1 MKNKKLSNKISIYIL
16 LGIIIAAAFFRFY
29 NFPLRYGLGNET
41 VRDAVVGIEGAR
53 ELQFPLVGAF
63 SSAGPFTF
71 GPWFYYQLI
80 IFNLLTQSAY
90 ASWIYLSL
98 ASTLCVVV
106 LYKIGELVE
115 GKIFGLILAFFSAL
129 SPALIIAAT
138 HLTTQNLTNIYAL
151 LAIWIFLKLA
161 LQKLSNWWGFIFGII
176 LGIGV
181 NLHYQMAG
189 LLILP
194 VILLIY
200 KPKQFSNFIT
210 SLVGIGVTFLP
221 LLFFDMNNHWF
232 TVRNMLY
239 YIQYGKNAIYVPN
252 RWLFY
257 LRDFWPSYWADVLG
271 VPQLIATIIILLFLS
286 LIIYKYFKRQ
296 LPAYIIL
303 LLIAFAFNFILLRY
317 YWGPRFFGYLNFLR
331 PFVFLFTGYALFTI
345 YKVRFGKYVF
355 FSVILFLLIFIL
367 PGSVERLNPDSF
379 TLEMQK
385 SVEVLENSYA
395 NAKFKIYQCA
405 NAKSYVAMAYSVV
418 FLLDKKDKLADS
430 GMKLGIKAPGC
441 QYPDI
446 AQATKFEKVVDR
458 LYPTIPNTAF
468 VDFSS
473 RSEESLKSANWQVIS
488 FKYIFDEE
496 ARWWF
501 KEQP

>member
-1 MKNKKLSNKISIYIL
+1 MKNKKLSNKIFIYLL

-29 NFPLRYGLGNET
+29 NFPLRYGLGEET
-41 VRDAVVGIEGAR
+41 VRDAIVGIEGAR

-90 ASWIYLSL
+90 ASWIYLGL

-115 GKIFGLILAFFSAL
+115 GKILGLILALFSAL
-129 SPALIIAAT
+129 SPALIIAGT

-151 LAIWIFLKLA
+151 LAVWIFLKLV

-181 NLHYQMAG
+181 NLHYQMVG

-194 VILLIY
+194 VVLLMY
-200 KPKQFSNFIT
+200 KPKQFLYFIT

-286 LIIYKYFKRQ
+286 LVIYKYFKRQ

-303 LLIAFAFNFILLRY
+303 LLIAFAFNFLLLRY

-345 YKVRFGKYVF
+345 YKVRFGKYIF
-355 FSVILFLLIFIL
+355 FPSMLFLLVFIL
-367 PGSVERLNPDSF
+367 PGGVERLNPDSF
-379 TLEMQK
+379 TLGMQK
-385 SVEVLENSYA
+385 SVEVLESSYPKT
-395 NAKFKIYQCA
+395 NFKIYKCT
-405 NAKSYVAMAYSVV
+405 KSHVAIAYSVV

-430 GMKLGIKAPGC
+430 GMSLGIRTPSC

-446 AQATKFEKVVDR
+446 AQATKSGETADK
-458 LYPTIPNTAF
+458 LYPSISNTAL

-473 RSEESLKSANWQVIS
+473 RSEESLKNADWQVVS
-488 FKYIFDEE
+488 FKSIFDEE

>member
-1 MKNKKLSNKISIYIL
+1 MGNKKLSKKISIYLL
-16 LGIIIAAAFFRFY
+16 LGIIIIAVFFRFY
-29 NFPLRYGLGNET
+29 NFPLRYGLGEET

-80 IFNLLTQSAY
+80 IFNLLTQSVY
-90 ASWIYLSL
+90 ASWIYLGL

-115 GKIFGLILAFFSAL
+115 GKTFGLILALFSAL
-129 SPALIIAAT
+129 SHALIIAAT

-151 LAIWIFLKLA
+151 LAIWIFLKLV

-176 LGIGV
+176 LGIGI
-181 NLHYQMAG
+181 NLHYQMGG

-194 VILLIY
+194 VVLLIY
-200 KPKQFSNFIT
+200 KPKQFLYFIT
-210 SLVGIGVTFLP
+210 SLIGIGVTFLP

-271 VPQLIATIIILLFLS
+271 VPQIIAAIIILLFLS

-331 PFVFLFTGYALFTI
+331 PFVFLFTGYVLLTI
-345 YKVRFGKYVF
+345 YKVRLGKYIF
-355 FSVILFLLIFIL
+355 FPSMLFLLVFIL
-367 PGSVERLNPDSF
+367 PGSVERLNPDPF

-385 SVEVLENSYA
+385 SVEVLESSYPS
-395 NAKFKIYQCA
+395 AKFKIYKC
-405 NAKSYVAMAYSVV
+405 AKSYTAIAYSVV

-430 GMKLGIKAPGC
+430 GMSLGIKTPSC

-446 AQATKFEKVVDR
+446 VKATKSGEIVDK
-458 LYPTIPNTAF
+458 LYPTISNTAL

-473 RSEESLKSANWQVIS
+473 RSEGSLKDANWQAVS
-488 FKYIFDEE
+488 FKSIFDEE

>member
-1 MKNKKLSNKISIYIL
+1 MGNKKLSKRISIYL
-16 LGIIIAAAFFRFY
+16 LFAIIIIAVFFRFY

-80 IFNLLTQSAY
+80 IFNLLTQSVY

-115 GKIFGLILAFFSAL
+115 GKAFGLILALFSAL

-151 LAIWIFLKLA
+151 LAVWIFLKLA

-200 KPKQFSNFIT
+200 KPKQFSYFIT
-210 SLVGIGVTFLP
+210 SLVGIAVTFLP

-239 YIQYGKNAIYVPN
+239 YVQYGKNAIYVPN

-271 VPQLIATIIILLFLS
+271 IPQIIATVIILLFLL
-286 LIIYKYFKRQ
+286 LIIHKYFKRQ

-303 LLIAFAFNFILLRY
+303 LLVAFAFNFILLRY

-345 YKVRFGKYVF
+345 YKVKFGKYISF
-355 FSVILFLLIFIL
+355 PLMLFLLVFIL

-385 SVEVLENSYA
+385 SVEVLESSYP
-395 NAKFKIYQCA
+395 NAKFKIYKC
-405 NAKSYVAMAYSVV
+405 AKSHTAIAYSVI

-430 GMKLGIKAPGC
+430 GMSFGIKTPGC
-441 QYPDI
+441 QYPGI
-446 AQATKFEKVVDR
+446 AKATKSEEAVDK
-458 LYPTIPNTAF
+458 LYPTISNTVL

-473 RSEESLKSANWQVIS
+473 RSKESLKNANWQVVS
-488 FKYIFDEE
+488 FKSIFDEE

>member
-1 MKNKKLSNKISIYIL
+1 MENKKLSNKIYIYIL
-16 LGIIIAAAFFRFY
+16 LGIIIIAVFFRFY
-29 NFPLRYGLGNET
+29 NFPLRYGLGDET
-41 VRDAVVGIEGAR
+41 VRDAVMGIEGAR
-53 ELQFPLVGAF
+53 QLQFPLVGAF

-98 ASTLCVVV
+98 ASTFCVVI

-115 GKIFGLILAFFSAL
+115 DKTFGLILGLLAAL

-151 LAIWIFLKLA
+151 LAIWIFLKLV

-181 NLHYQMAG
+181 NLHYQMVG

-194 VILLIY
+194 IVLLIY
-200 KPKQFSNFIT
+200 KPKQFSYFIT
-210 SLVGIGVTFLP
+210 SLVGISVTYLP
-221 LLFFDMNNHWF
+221 LMFFDMNNHWF
-232 TVRNMLY
+232 TVRNILY
-239 YIQYGKNAIYVPN
+239 YLQHGKDVIYVPN

-271 VPQLIATIIILLFLS
+271 VPQIIAEIIMLLFIFLV
-286 LIIYKYFKRQ
+286 IHKYLKRR
-296 LPAYIIL
+296 LPMYIFL
-303 LLIAFAFNFILLRY
+303 LLIAFAFNFFLLRY

-331 PFVFLFTGYALFTI
+331 PFVFLFTGYTFLTM
-345 YKVRFGKYVF
+345 YKIRYGKYVF
-355 FSVILFLLIFIL
+355 FPTMLFLLVFIL
-367 PGSVERLNPDSF
+367 PRSVERLSPDPF

-385 SVEVLENSYA
+385 SVEILESSYPNST
-395 NAKFKIYQCA
+395 FKIYKCQNINS
-405 NAKSYVAMAYSVV
+405 NALGYSVV
-418 FLLDKKDKLADS
+418 FLLDKKDKLTDS
-430 GMKLGIKAPGC
+430 GMSIGIKSSDC

-446 AQATKFEKVVDR
+446 AQATKSGETVDM
-458 LYPTIPNTAF
+458 LYPTISNTAL

-473 RSEESLKSANWQVIS
+473 LSEKSIKNANWQKVN
-488 FKYIFDEE
+488 FKSIFTEV

>member
-1 MKNKKLSNKISIYIL
+1 MKNKKFSNKISIYIL
-16 LGIIIAAAFFRFY
+16 LGIIIAAVFFRFY
-29 NFPLRYGLGNET
+29 NFPLRYGLGSET

-80 IFNLLTQSAY
+80 IFSLITQSAY
-90 ASWIYLSL
+90 ASWIYLGL

-115 GKIFGLILAFFSAL
+115 GKTFGLILALLSAL

-200 KPKQFSNFIT
+200 KPKQFLYLIT
-210 SLVGIGVTFLP
+210 SIAGIGVTFLP

-257 LRDFWPSYWADVLG
+257 LRDFWPSYWGDVLG
-271 VPQLIATIIILLFLS
+271 VPQVVATIIILLFLW

-296 LPAYIIL
+296 LPTYIIL

-331 PFVFLFTGYALFTI
+331 PFVFLFTGYVLFTI
-345 YKVRFGKYVF
+345 YKARFGKYVF
-355 FSVILFLLIFIL
+355 FPVILFLLIFIL
-367 PGSVERLNPDSF
+367 PGSVERLNPDPF
-379 TLEMQK
+379 TLAMQR
-385 SVEVLENSYA
+385 SVEVLEKTYA
-395 NAKFKIYQCA
+395 NTKFKIYQCA
-405 NAKSYVAMAYSVV
+405 NVKSHVGVAYSVV

-446 AQATKFEKVVDR
+446 ARATKSEEAVDK
-458 LYPTIPNTAF
+458 LYPTISNTNF

-473 RSEESLKSANWQVIS
+473 RSEESLKSANWQVVS
-488 FKYIFDEE
+488 FKSIFDEE